1 MTRTMVRI
9 TLFFALSIAIF
20 SCSTDFDLTTGE
32 EERTVVYGLLNEQDF
47 EHLIRVEKMFV
58 DEDIPPRNLAKQEIE
73 VFHDN
78 ILVTL
83 TKIGEEPFSL
93 ERINLSERGSER
105 DSGLLLTDPNYVY
118 RVFQNDINL
127 EAGDSVLLK
136 VLREDSTLAEAG
148 TSIVGPTEVSRPNI
162 DVPMGIVPNRSL
174 RISWSDD
181 MNAAFYDV
189 ALQFEIRERQGGEE
203 ETIFLKWIVV
213 TGLEESSYSLD
224 GSRMYN
230 FFAAELEEDPTITRR
245 IERIDIEINSGGQAL
260 KTFLD
265 IARLNTGITSS
276 QVQPDF
282 SNVKNGLGLL
292 SSRRTSIQPGYVFSQ
307 STIDSL
313 QSNRNTE
320 SLNFR

>member
-9 TLFFALSIAIF
+9 TLFFALSIVFF

-32 EERTVVYGLLNEQDF
+32 EERTVVYGLLNEEDF

-58 DEDIPPRNLAKQEIE
+58 DEDIPPRELAKQESE
-73 VFHDN
+73 VFHNN

-83 TKIGEEPFSL
+83 SKIGEEPLPL

-118 RVFQNDINL
+118 RVFQSDINL
-127 EAGDSVLLK
+127 GAGDSVVLK

-148 TSIVGPTEVSRPNI
+148 TSIVGPTSVSRPRI
-162 DVPMGIVPNRSL
+162 DRPLTILPPRSL
-174 RISWSDD
+174 NINWSDNE
-181 MNAAFYDV
+181 NAAFYDL

-203 ETIFLKWIVV
+203 NTIFLKWIVA

-230 FFAAELEEDPTITRR
+230 FLASELTEDPTITRR
-245 IERIDIEINSGGQAL
+245 VERIDIEINSGGQAL

-265 IARLNTGITSS
+265 IARLNTGIISS

-292 SSRRTSIQPGYVFSQ
+292 SSQRTSIEPGYVFSQ

-320 SLNFR
+320 NLNFR